1 LIGKLIRRDTYW
13 NEWQLAAALR
23 FLGRVEEAYQF
34 LRASLEHGDVFSSGL
49 LPDPPSVGP
58 FKSDPE
64 FQAIVATR
72 KKENAQLLEEMRAIE
87 ASYQ

>member
-1 LIGKLIRRDTYW
+1 LIGKMIRRDTYW
-13 NEWQLAAALR
+13 NDGNARLRSVFSAALKR
-23 FLGRVEEAYQF
+23 HTSSYALLLNMA
-34 LRASLEHGDVFSSGL
+34 FSIGL
-49 LPDPPSVGP
+49 LPDAPSVGP

-87 ASYQ
+87 ASYH